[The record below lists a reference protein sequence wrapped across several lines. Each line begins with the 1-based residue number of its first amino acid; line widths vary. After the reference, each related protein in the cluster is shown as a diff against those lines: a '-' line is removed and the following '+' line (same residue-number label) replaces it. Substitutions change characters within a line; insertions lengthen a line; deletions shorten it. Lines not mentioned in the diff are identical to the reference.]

1 MSDVAP
7 QVRQGTRDPV
17 HGRHA
22 TLWWRGVT
30 HETEWRRMA
39 RISTTVTTITNT
51 TYNSSRRYQVDQVSL
66 WCLIPDVHL
75 RQDSRGTS
83 PPPVTSSSCNNEGP
97 TATPAALLHPY
108 RLFRSLLQP
117 RRTPAAATHSRS
129 RDTGHTHL
137 LLQPRHTP
145 AVATYSRSRDTGH
158 THLLLQELHVDW
170 AARHFSPVLLPHL
183 ASSPAPQ
190 DSCLPNLSRVTPPT
204 LLYLFFTTIL
214 HLQ

>member
-75 RQDSRGTS
+75 RQDTPASLPPLQEPPATQAHTGSRHTLQEPRYRPH
-83 PPPVTSSSCNNEGP
+83 PPPPATQAHTSSS
-97 TATPAALLHPY
+97 HI
-108 RLFRSLLQP
+108 
-117 RRTPAAATHSRS
+117 
-129 RDTGHTHL
+129 
-137 LLQPRHTP
+137 
-145 AVATYSRSRDTGH
+145 
-158 THLLLQELHVDW
+158 LQEP
-170 AARHFSPVLLPHL
+170 RYGPH
-183 ASSPAPQ
+183 PP
-190 DSCLPNLSRVTPPT
+190 PPT
-204 LLYLFFTTIL
+204 GVAR
-214 HLQ
+214 